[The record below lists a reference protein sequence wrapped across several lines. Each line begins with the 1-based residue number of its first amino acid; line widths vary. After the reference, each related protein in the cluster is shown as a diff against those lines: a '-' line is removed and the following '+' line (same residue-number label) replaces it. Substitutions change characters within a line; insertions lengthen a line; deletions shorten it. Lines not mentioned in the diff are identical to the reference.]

1 MQHPAERLLGPMS
14 PAELDRVA
22 VIDKVLPQL
31 REHAAEAD
39 VNAEFHMPNAEL
51 IKELGL
57 TGLVIPKEYGGMG
70 GGLRDLCAATYMLG
84 TACPSTALIYFFSN
98 SASSRGLLT
107 LGAIDAGLF
116 DAQEAPVAR
125 AFAEKVLHRM
135 GRDKKLLGNFAS
147 ESSKNA
153 KQAVTI
159 STKATRTEG
168 GWLLN
173 GVKSFGTGTDVCDM
187 YLVSAGIEGLEG
199 LDAIGTFFVPRDAKG
214 VRCRA
219 PWDPIGLRA
228 SASNGLLLEDVFVP
242 DEEALTMPGSFRRM
256 MEVSRGSFVGNQ
268 VAAICC
274 YLGGGQAVYD
284 WVLEYLTERTFA
296 DTGAAIGSSP
306 MHQELIGR
314 MSVDLETGYLW
325 LRRQIELETSDPP
338 LLPKEEVI
346 KQWRMCKGAATE
358 ALFNVAVSG
367 LKACGTGNT
376 ANRGPVVR
384 GLRDL
389 SMGLVQAFPAERGRL
404 EVAKMLVTGGFTPNF
419 GTE

>member
-1 MQHPAERLLGPMS
+1 MKHPAERLLGPLS
-14 PAELDRVA
+14 EAELERVKT
-22 VIDKVLPQL
+22 IDKILPQL

-39 VNAEFHMPNAEL
+39 VTATFHMPNAEL
-51 IKELGL
+51 IKESGL
-57 TGLVIPKEYGGMG
+57 TGLVIPTDFGGMG
-70 GGLRDLCAATYMLG
+70 GGLRDLCAATYTLG
-84 TACPSTALIYFFSN
+84 MADPSTALIYFFSN

-107 LGAIDAGLF
+107 LAAIEAGLF
-116 DAQEAPVAR
+116 TDEEIPQVKG
-125 AFAEKVLHRM
+125 FAEKVLTRM
-135 GRDKKLLGNFAS
+135 GKEKRLIGNFAS
-147 ESSKNA
+147 ESSKNE
-153 KQAVTI
+153 KQAITI

-187 YLVSAGIEGLEG
+187 YLISAGIDGVAG
-199 LDAIGTFFVPRDAKG
+199 LDGIGTFFVPRDAEG
-214 VRCRA
+214 VKARA

-228 SASNGLLLEDVFVP
+228 SASNGLTLENVFVP
-242 DEEALTMPGSFRRM
+242 DDEAMAVPGAFRRM

-284 WVLEYLTERTFA
+284 WVIQFLTERTFA
-296 DTGAAIGSSP
+296 DTGQPIGSSP
-306 MHQELIGR
+306 MHQELIGK
-314 MSVDLETGYLW
+314 MAVDLETGYLW

-346 KQWRMCKGAATE
+346 KQWRTCKGASTE
-358 ALFNVAVSG
+358 ALFNVAVLG

-376 ANRGPVVR
+376 ANRGALVR

-404 EVAKMLVTGGFTPNF
+404 EAAKMIVTGGFTPSF